1 MSSKK
6 KSQSFIATNK
16 KASFLYNLLSNYDS
30 GISLKGSEV
39 KAIREGKVNI
49 KGSYIRLVDNEI
61 YIIGMHIGDYSHAD
75 SISHENITDRK
86 QLLHRKE
93 INKIAELLNQKGRTM
108 IPMSLYFK
116 KDLVKVKFAVGT
128 GKKKWDKRQDKMD
141 QDIKRQLDRQVKKIN
156 NR

>member
-1 MSSKK
+1 MNTKT
-6 KSQSFIATNK
+6 ITINK
-16 KASFLYNLLSNYDS
+16 KAGFEYHLTDKYEA
-30 GISLKGSEV
+30 GIVLKGSEV
-39 KAIREGKVNI
+39 KSIREGKVNI
-49 KGSYIRLVDNEI
+49 KGSYIRLIGNEI

-86 QLLHRKE
+86 LLLHRKE

>member
-1 MSSKK
+1 MTSK
-6 KSQSFIATNK
+6 IIVINK
-16 KASFLYNLLSNYDS
+16 KAGFEYHLTDKYEA
-30 GISLKGSEV
+30 GIVLKGSEV
-39 KAIREGKVNI
+39 KSIREGKVNI
-49 KGSYIRLVDNEI
+49 KGSYIRLVGDEI

-75 SISHENITDRK
+75 SMSHENIADRK
-86 QLLHRKE
+86 LLLHRIE